1 MTTYGEL
8 EDGLIRGDLETVKL
22 LTNKAL
28 DEGAKPRDI
37 LVNGLIASMN
47 IVGHRMKSGEMF
59 LPEVL
64 ASAGAMHQGLGIIKP
79 LLSEAEKSE
88 LGKVV
93 IGTVE
98 GDIHDIG
105 KRIVGLILQGMGF
118 DVIDLGVIIQSEAF
132 AHAIEN
138 NNPEILGMSALLTTT
153 APRMGETIALLKEMG
168 IRDRVKVI
176 IGGAATTD
184 EFAKSIEADGYAADA
199 GSVAQCAKRMFAA
212 QTGVDDKGL

>member
-8 EDGLIRGDLETVKL
+8 EDGLIRGDLEIVKL

-37 LVNGLIASMN
+37 LVNGLIAGMN
-47 IVGHRMKSGEMF
+47 IVGDRMKSGEMF

-105 KRIVGLILQGMGF
+105 KRIVGLVLEGMGF
-118 DVIDLGVIIQSEAF
+118 DVIDIGVNVKAEAF
-132 AHAIEN
+132 AQAIEDH
-138 NNPEILGMSALLTTT
+138 NPEILGMSALLTTT

-199 GSVAQCAKRMFAA
+199 GSVAQWAKRMFAD
-212 QTGVDDKGL
+212 QTG